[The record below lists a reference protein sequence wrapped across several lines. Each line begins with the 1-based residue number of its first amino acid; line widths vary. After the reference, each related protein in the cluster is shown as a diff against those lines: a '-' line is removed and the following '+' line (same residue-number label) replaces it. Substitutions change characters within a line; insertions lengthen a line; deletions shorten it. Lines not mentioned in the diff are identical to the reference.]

1 MLEYMT
7 RLETQLI
14 IYFKNLVVTNSSLM
28 SQQEGNCPWYWKP
41 SQLVRVNE
49 VGDLEGEPTTTP
61 LLN

>member
-1 MLEYMT
+1 
-7 RLETQLI
+7 
-14 IYFKNLVVTNSSLM
+14 M